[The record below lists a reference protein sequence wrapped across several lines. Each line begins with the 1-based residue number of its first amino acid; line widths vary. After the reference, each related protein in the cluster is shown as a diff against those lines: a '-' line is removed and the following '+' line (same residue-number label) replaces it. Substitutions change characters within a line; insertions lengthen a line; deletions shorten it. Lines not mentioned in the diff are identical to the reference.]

1 VSSGRFYV
9 RRSTEPPTGP
19 TVMAKGSKGRII
31 ITLESSEGTGY
42 RYTATKNKQ
51 KHPAR
56 VEHKK
61 YDPVA
66 RKHVLFKET
75 K

>member
-1 VSSGRFYV
+1 
-9 RRSTEPPTGP
+9 
-19 TVMAKGSKGRII
+19 MAKSNKGRIN
-31 ITLESSEGTGY
+31 ITLESTAGTGY
-42 RYTATKNKQ
+42 RYSTKKNKQ
-51 KHPAR
+51 LHPQR

-61 YDPVA
+61 YDPVV